1 MNQILEC
8 HEDFGKGLVVEQDAH
23 GQSTKCIHAQKTDNS
38 SLQGKIETC
47 SVAGGDLG
55 DHFLDTRPLFFLW
68 FSIDFSFDFDASK
81 RMFFT
86 LILSLQKSITVLDF

>member
-1 MNQILEC
+1 MVKAPSVYMYRKQ
-8 HEDFGKGLVVEQDAH
+8 A
-23 GQSTKCIHAQKTDNS
+23 IHP
-38 SLQGKIETC
+38 LQGKIETC

-68 FSIDFSFDFDASK
+68 FSIDFSFDFDASI